1 MHEIQPFYSWLDDYQ
16 ASKDKLSPFYKRRYS
31 EFVYSQKIYNYY
43 IHPQWDNIGSETL
56 YIKILFVDYEQGYA
70 IIELIGEWNDCIS
83 SDIMA
88 LKRKVIDVMLENGV
102 YKYIL
107 IGENILNFHG
117 EDDCYYEDWKNDLAD
132 YDGWIVPVNFRP
144 HIIAEM
150 EKYGIHYYFS
160 FCFRLNADFQWRKLK
175 PQHIFEVI
183 ERERSLLLE

>member
-1 MHEIQPFYSWLDDYQ
+1 MHELQPFYLWLDDYQ

-43 IHPQWDNIGSETL
+43 IHPQWDSIGSETL

-88 LKRKVIDVMLENGV
+88 LKRKVIDVMIENGV

-117 EDDCYYEDWKNDLAD
+117 EDDCYYEDWKNDLVD
-132 YDGWIVPVNFRP
+132 YDGWIVPINFRP
-144 HIIAEM
+144 HIITEM
-150 EKYGIHYYFS
+150 QKYSIHYYFS

-183 ERERSLLLE
+183 ERELSLLLE